1 MSIFNFLVNNIIGIS
16 SVNAESKKNGI
27 GREYDS
33 EPLLL
38 FGYLRII
45 SHSYSVMQVHIQLN
59 HFHIKGLLL
68 THSFSSIVKWL
79 ENNMLTL

>member
-16 SVNAESKKNGI
+16 SVNAESIFGI
-27 GREYDS
+27 DSVYDS

-38 FGYLRII
+38 FGYLRMI

>member
-1 MSIFNFLVNNIIGIS
+1 MSIFNFRVNDIIGIS
-16 SVNAESKKNGI
+16 SVNAESIFGI

-38 FGYLRII
+38 FGYLRMI

>member
-1 MSIFNFLVNNIIGIS
+1 MSIFIFLVNNIIGIS
-16 SVNAESKKNGI
+16 SVNAESIFGI

-38 FGYLRII
+38 FGYLRMI
-45 SHSYSVMQVHIQLN
+45 SHSYSVMSN
-59 HFHIKGLLL
+59 HSTIESYSNPI
-68 THSFSSIVKWL
+68 TSFNAFFFFIVKWL

>member
-1 MSIFNFLVNNIIGIS
+1 MSIFNFLVNDIIS
-16 SVNAESKKNGI
+16 TNSENAESIFGI

-38 FGYLRII
+38 FDYLRMI

-68 THSFSSIVKWL
+68 THSFSSIVK
-79 ENNMLTL
+79 

>member
-1 MSIFNFLVNNIIGIS
+1 MSNFNFLVNNIIGIS
-16 SVNAESKKNGI
+16 SVNAESIFGI

-38 FGYLRII
+38 FGYLRMI
-45 SHSYSVMQVHIQLN
+45 SHSYSVMQIHIQLN